1 MASANLSRPREGRPF
16 RTQSGASRLLIV
28 AYAILALAALGRSI
42 FQIVSK
48 FDTAPLAYILS
59 AVAAAVYLVITL
71 TLILPGRIAR
81 AVTWVALIFELAGVL
96 GIGSLS
102 VVEPALFPHDTVWSM
117 YGRGYL
123 FIPLVLP
130 ILGLVWLSQ
139 QRRVGRLAARSSV
152 ITVGK
157 FDGLHLG
164 HMILIADVVAIARAE
179 HRQAVVITFDRHPA
193 EIINPGHAPARLA
206 QAAARNAALV
216 SAGIDYVRELTFDEK
231 LANLSPQEFVD
242 QVLVGDLDARVVV
255 VGRDFKFGRNAA
267 GSVEQLIELGKQR
280 DIRVVVSDDV
290 VVGGRRVSSS
300 WVREALDAGDIPL
313 ATFLLGH
320 SPRVIGEVV
329 HGLKRGRELGF
340 PTANLGRDAR
350 GFIPADGVYACWV
363 YADGVRYPASVSI
376 GLNPTFND
384 VTHRSVEAFLID
396 SHLDLYGKVVEVEF
410 IERLRGMIAFPGIE
424 PLIAQMN
431 DDVATCRSILGVA

>member
-1 MASANLSRPREGRPF
+1 MVGETSSSPAKRF
-16 RTQSGASRLLIV
+16 RGAARLLIV
-28 AYAILALAALGRSI
+28 AYAILALAALGRSV
-42 FQIVSK
+42 FQIISK
-48 FDTAPLAYILS
+48 FDTAPLAYVLS
-59 AVAAAVYLVITL
+59 AVAAAVYLVVTVTL
-71 TLILPGRIAR
+71 VLPGRTAR
-81 AVTWVALIFELAGVL
+81 AVTWVALVFELAGVL
-96 GIGSLS
+96 GVGTLS
-102 VVEPALFPHDTVWSM
+102 VVDPALFPHDTVWPM

-130 ILGLVWLSQ
+130 IVGLVWLGR
-139 QRRVGRLAARSSV
+139 QRRAGTATGRSSV

-164 HMILIADVVAIARAE
+164 HMKLISDVVAIARAE
-179 HRQAVVITFDRHPA
+179 NLQAVVITFDRHPA
-193 EIINPGHAPARLA
+193 EVINPGTAPARLA
-206 QAAARNAALV
+206 HSAARNDALV
-216 SAGIDYVRELTFDEK
+216 SAGIDLVRELTFDEK

-242 QVLVGDLDARVVV
+242 QVLVGDLDARVIV

-267 GSVEQLIELGKQR
+267 GNVDDLTDLGLQR
-280 DIRVVVSDDV
+280 GIRVVVSDDV
-290 VVGGRRVSSS
+290 KVDGRRVSSS

-313 ATFLLGH
+313 ATSLLGH
-320 SPRVIGEVV
+320 TPRVIGEVV

-363 YADGVRYPASVSI
+363 HADGRRYPASVSI

-396 SHLDLYGKVVEVEF
+396 ANLDLYGKVVEVEF
-410 IERLRGMIAFPGIE
+410 IERLRGMIAFPGVE

-431 DDVATCRSILGVA
+431 SDVATCRTILGSD